1 MIGTIG
7 TRKKFVIFF
16 IILLFAAFAVKTAIN
31 HVYPVGYEEYILK
44 YSREYDIDPY
54 LLTAIIKVE
63 SKFDKNATSH
73 KGAIGLM
80 QLMEP
85 TAFWIAESM
94 GDENFAVDNL
104 YDPETNIKMGAW
116 YVNNIRRE
124 FKYTELVLAAYNA
137 GRGNV
142 ASWIDDSL
150 IARDGTDYSGIPYN
164 ETRKYVEK
172 VLSNQDIY
180 RILYNIS

>member
-1 MIGTIG
+1 MTG
-7 TRKKFVIFF
+7 TRKKFAIVLIV
-16 IILLFAAFAVKTAIN
+16 LLFAAFAAKTAIN
-31 HVYPVGYEEYILK
+31 HIYPVAYKDYILK
-44 YSREYDIDPY
+44 YAKEYDIDPY

-63 SKFDKNATSH
+63 SRFDKNAASH

-80 QLMEP
+80 QLTEP

-94 GDENFAVDNL
+94 GDESFTADDL
-104 YDPETNIKMGAW
+104 YEPETNIKMGAW

-124 FKYTELVLAAYNA
+124 FGYIELVLAAYNA

-142 ASWIDDSL
+142 ANWIDNSL
-150 IARDGTDYSGIPYN
+150 IAPDGTDCSGIPYK
-164 ETRKYVEK
+164 ETKEYVKK

-180 RILYNIS
+180 RILYDIS

>member
-1 MIGTIG
+1 MTG
-7 TRKKFVIFF
+7 TRKKFTLFL
-16 IILLFAAFAVKTAIN
+16 IILLMAAFAAKTLIN
-31 HVYPVGYEEYILK
+31 QVYPVSYKDYIIK

-63 SKFDKNATSH
+63 SRFDKDATSH
-73 KGAIGLM
+73 KGAMGLM

-85 TAFWIAESM
+85 TAYWIAESM
-94 GDENFAVDNL
+94 GDENFTVDDL

-116 YVNNIRRE
+116 YFDNIRRE
-124 FKYTELVLAAYNA
+124 IEYTELVLAAYNA

-150 IARDGTDYSGIPYN
+150 IARDGIDYSGIPYN
-164 ETRKYVEK
+164 ETRKYIEK

-180 RILYNIS
+180 RILYDLS